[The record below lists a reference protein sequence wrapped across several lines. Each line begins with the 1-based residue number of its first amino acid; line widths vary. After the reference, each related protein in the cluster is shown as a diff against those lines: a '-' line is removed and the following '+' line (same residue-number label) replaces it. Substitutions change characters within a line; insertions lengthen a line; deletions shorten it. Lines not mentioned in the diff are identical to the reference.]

1 MIYGIGTDIVEI
13 GRIRDAGDKW
23 GDRFLKR
30 IYTDNEIAYCYGKKD
45 PFPHLAARFA
55 AKEGLFKASNIHA
68 SFSDIEILNEVSGKP
83 CIHFIKDS
91 LTAVFNSKSLLVH
104 VTLSHE
110 RSHAIATVIL
120 ERKTV

>member
-1 MIYGIGTDIVEI
+1 VIYGIGTDIVEI
-13 GRIRDAGDKW
+13 GRIRDAVDKW

-30 IYTDNEIAYCYGKKD
+30 IYTDNEIAYCYRKKD

-55 AKEGLFKASNIHA
+55 AKEALFKASNIHA
-68 SFSDIEILNEVSGKP
+68 SFSDIETVNEDSGKP
-83 CIHFIKDS
+83 FIHFREDL
-91 LTAVFNSKSLLVH
+91 LTASFKSKSLLVH

-120 ERKTV
+120 ERKTE